1 MFGITWY
8 AIFVPFAWQGTWCK
22 TTIFCQDGVT
32 APLASFIDVGPAKKQ
47 PGTRLEK
54 KRITLR
60 RAEWPCD
67 KLTYPMKHSPTL
79 RGTSPLYNE
88 HNGLTIKWPTLQR
101 TGRPYNKIKKAP
113 RPTVTRPTRNH
124 TTLPRIVQTT
134 QQRVYPPYKERL
146 SIMSPIWRH
155 K

>member
-8 AIFVPFAWQGTWCK
+8 TIFVPFAWQGTWCK
-22 TTIFCQDGVT
+22 TTIFCQDRAT
-32 APLASFIDVGPAKKQ
+32 APVASFIDVGPAKQQ

-54 KRITLR
+54 KGITLPESP
-60 RAEWPCD
+60 EWPCD
-67 KLTYPMKHSPTL
+67 GLTYPTKHSPIL

-88 HNGLTIKWPTLQR
+88 HNGPTIKWPTSQR

-134 QQRVYPPYKERL
+134 QHKSLPTLQRTTVDYVPNLTP
-146 SIMSPIWRH
+146 
-155 K
+155 